1 MSNLVKRMDLRRAK
15 AALQWMLRGSQLRPH
30 PDPRAV
36 PSARPAPFLRAV
48 SFALLAM
55 ALGGVLLW
63 SAPAQAQVVNT
74 NTEPTF
80 DDGDTATRTVPEN
93 SMAGTNV
100 GTAVAASDSDSGD
113 TLTYS
118 LTGTDAGKFDID
130 LNGQI
135 KTKLGVTYNFEDASN
150 NSFSVTVN
158 VRDSKD
164 AAGGADTVVDD
175 MIAVTITVTNVDE
188 AGTVTLPS
196 SFSGGTAAT
205 ASVTD
210 PDGTVSSASWSW
222 ARGNTATGTFN
233 NISGA
238 TSATYTPVAADV
250 GKYLR
255 ATVTYKDAQSTTT
268 NKTASVVS
276 SSTVVGSNSAPTFSS
291 TTATRTLPEN
301 SGAGVNVVGGVITAT
316 DSDSGDTLTYSLTGT
331 DAGKFDIDSNGQIK
345 TKTGVT
351 HNFNFE
357 ATKKSFSVT
366 VTVRDSKDTAGGADT
381 VVVDTIAVTINL
393 TNVNEAPTFT
403 SPPAT
408 ARFAENGTGTVVDFV
423 ATDVDA
429 SDTLFFLTDITAG
442 DGFKFELD
450 ATTGVLTFNNPPDF
464 EMPTDIGDTFMNNT
478 YVVTVK
484 VQDRG
489 LLSATHTVTV
499 TVTNVNEAP
508 EITTTSGTYTAFNV
522 DENTAT
528 SAVIKTYEASD
539 VDASSTL
546 TWSLE
551 GNDSGDFTITKNA
564 QGQGELKFRNVP
576 NHEMPADTG
585 ANNVYDVTVKVTDN
599 GSPKMSDT
607 HAVTVTVTDV
617 NEAPVI
623 TSPPATRSV
632 PENSTA
638 VHTFA
643 ASDVDASTTFLWSV
657 EPADDGGKFEHRLLD
672 RRAHIQ
678 ERTQLRDPDRCWRHC
693 HEQHL
698 RRDGEGHRQRLS
710 CYE

>member
-1 MSNLVKRMDLRRAK
+1 MNMSNLVKRMDLRRAK

-36 PSARPAPFLRAV
+36 PSVRPAPFLRAV

-63 SAPAQAQVVNT
+63 SAPAQAQVG
-74 NTEPTF
+74 NTEPMF
-80 DDGDTATRTVPEN
+80 VEDDTATRTVPEN
-93 SMAGTNV
+93 STAGTDV

-118 LTGTDAGKFDID
+118 LTGTDAGKFEID
-130 LNGQI
+130 SNGQI

-164 AAGGADTVVDD
+164 AAGSADTVVDD
-175 MIAVTITVTNVDE
+175 TIAVTINLTNVDE
-188 AGTVTLPS
+188 AGIVTLPS

-205 ASVTD
+205 ASVGD
-210 PDGTVSSASWSW
+210 PDGSVSSVSWRW

-238 TSATYTPVAADV
+238 TFATYTPVAADV

-255 ATVTYKDAQSTTT
+255 ATVTYEDAQSTTT
-268 NKTASVVS
+268 KTASAVS

-331 DAGKFDIDSNGQIK
+331 DAGSFEIDSNGQIK

-366 VTVRDSKDTAGGADT
+366 VNVRDSKDTAGGADT
-381 VVVDTIAVTINL
+381 VVDDTITVTINL

-442 DGFKFELD
+442 DGFKFD
-450 ATTGVLTFNNPPDF
+450 
-464 EMPTDIGDTFMNNT
+464 
-478 YVVTVK
+478 
-484 VQDRG
+484 
-489 LLSATHTVTV
+489 
-499 TVTNVNEAP
+499 
-508 EITTTSGTYTAFNV
+508 
-522 DENTAT
+522 
-528 SAVIKTYEASD
+528 
-539 VDASSTL
+539 
-546 TWSLE
+546 SL
-551 GNDSGDFTITKNA
+551 
-564 QGQGELKFRNVP
+564 V
-576 NHEMPADTG
+576 
-585 ANNVYDVTVKVTDN
+585 
-599 GSPKMSDT
+599 
-607 HAVTVTVTDV
+607 
-617 NEAPVI
+617 
-623 TSPPATRSV
+623 TRSFRIG
-632 PENSTA
+632 T
-638 VHTFA
+638 
-643 ASDVDASTTFLWSV
+643 
-657 EPADDGGKFEHRLLD
+657 
-672 RRAHIQ
+672 
-678 ERTQLRDPDRCWRHC
+678 
-693 HEQHL
+693 
-698 RRDGEGHRQRLS
+698 GE
-710 CYE
+710 